1 MRLAD
6 SILLLVGVKFLVEP
20 EVRALFI
27 DLVADRAR
35 ICEAESLWIRARTAV
50 DVVARRM
57 DQHCWHLR
65 GVLETKDVGV
75 VWVKVTAF
83 VRLQTHVAVVVLAC
97 QCTCQS
103 LLEGKLGVMLLP
115 HENLVQVVLR
125 LLAIS
130 MADLNSHVAVDV
142 AFILNLEATCTL

>member
-1 MRLAD
+1 MSLAD
-6 SILLLVGVKFLVEP
+6 PILLLVGVKFLVEP

-35 ICEAESLWIRARTAV
+35 FCEAESLWIRARTAV

-65 GVLETKDVGV
+65 GILESKDVGV
-75 VWVKVTAF
+75 VWIKVTAF

-97 QCTCQS
+97 LSCTLFLQH
-103 LLEGKLGVMLLP
+103 GKL
-115 HENLVQVVLR
+115 
-125 LLAIS
+125 
-130 MADLNSHVAVDV
+130 
-142 AFILNLEATCTL
+142 